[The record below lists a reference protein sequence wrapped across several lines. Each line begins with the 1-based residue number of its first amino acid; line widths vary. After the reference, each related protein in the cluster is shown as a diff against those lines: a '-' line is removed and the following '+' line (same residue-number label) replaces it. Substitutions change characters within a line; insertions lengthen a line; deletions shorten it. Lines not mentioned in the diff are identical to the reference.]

1 MTSPTP
7 VKKSIGPRELT
18 VMMSSLM
25 ALNALAIDA
34 MLPAFPAM
42 VRGLSLAEPN
52 QIQYIISTFLAG
64 TGIGAL
70 IYGPLSDRYGRKPIL
85 LIANIGAAIA
95 SLACSF
101 APDFETMLIM
111 RFIHG
116 LLAAA
121 LGVLVI
127 SVIRDQFEGDA
138 MARRMSTIFLIFM
151 IVPIIAPTIGQL
163 VLLFAGWRV
172 IFDLMAV
179 MAVAAAIWVYLR
191 LPETLAP
198 ENVIPIQPKALAKA
212 WKMVVLNRSAAGYMV
227 GAGVTQGA
235 LFGYLNSSQQM
246 FEKIFNAADFFTIGF
261 AIIAIGIAVSN
272 FTNSRIVER
281 FGARRVS
288 QTALLTF
295 IALGALQLLAARY
308 APTSL
313 PIFLILLTGN
323 MAMIGFIGSNFS
335 SIAMSPF
342 GHVAGAASS
351 FQTFVRTLLAA
362 SLGAFI
368 GQQFDGTVYPV
379 AFGFLCCGL
388 AALLL
393 VLWCEKG
400 KLFTRPGTTLP
411 LPTTRGIKARAIKAK
426 KRGTEAPLSFCYL
439 AEALVHNG
447 ARKLT
452 HIRPIIHIL
461 VMLQV

>member
-1 MTSPTP
+1 MPTHSP
-7 VKKSIGPRELT
+7 VNESIGPRELT
-18 VMMSSLM
+18 VIMSSLM

-42 VRGLSLAEPN
+42 VRGLGLSEPN
-52 QIQYIISTFLAG
+52 HIQYIISIFLAG

-85 LIANIGAAIA
+85 LIAVMGSAIA

-101 APDFETMLIM
+101 APDFEIMMIM
-111 RFIHG
+111 RFVHG

-121 LGVLVI
+121 MGVLVI

-163 VLLFAGWRV
+163 VLFFAGWRV
-172 IFDLMAV
+172 IFDLMAC

-212 WKMVVLNRSAAGYMV
+212 WKVVVLNRNAAGYMI
-227 GAGVTQGA
+227 GAGITQGA

-246 FEKIFNAADFFTIGF
+246 FDKVFNAADFFTIGF
-261 AIIAIGIAVSN
+261 AIIAIGIAMSN

-295 IALGALQLLAARY
+295 IALGALQLLAARF

-323 MAMIGFIGSNFS
+323 VAMIGFIGSNFS

-351 FQTFVRTLLAA
+351 FQTFVRTALAA
-362 SLGAFI
+362 SLGAII

-388 AALLL
+388 VALSL

-400 KLFTRPGTTLP
+400 KLFTRPGTTQP
-411 LPTTRGIKARAIKAK
+411 LPVIPR
-426 KRGTEAPLSFCYL
+426 
-439 AEALVHNG
+439 N
-447 ARKLT
+447 
-452 HIRPIIHIL
+452 
-461 VMLQV
+461 

>member
-1 MTSPTP
+1 MPTHSP
-7 VKKSIGPRELT
+7 VNKSIGPRELT

-42 VRGLSLAEPN
+42 VRGLGLSEPN
-52 QIQYIISTFLAG
+52 HIQYIISVFLAG

-85 LIANIGAAIA
+85 LIAVMGSAIA

-101 APDFETMLIM
+101 APDFEIMMIM
-111 RFIHG
+111 RFVHG

-121 LGVLVI
+121 MGVLVI

-163 VLLFAGWRV
+163 VLFFAGWRV
-172 IFDLMAV
+172 IFDLMAC

-212 WKMVVLNRSAAGYMV
+212 WKVVVLNRNAAGYMI
-227 GAGVTQGA
+227 GAGITQGA

-246 FEKIFNAADFFTIGF
+246 FDKVFNAADFFTIGF
-261 AIIAIGIAVSN
+261 AIIAIGIAMSN

-295 IALGALQLLAARY
+295 IALGALQLLAARF

-323 MAMIGFIGSNFS
+323 VAMIGFIGSNFS

-351 FQTFVRTLLAA
+351 FQTFVRTVLAA
-362 SLGAFI
+362 SLGAII

-388 AALLL
+388 VALSL

-400 KLFTRPGTTLP
+400 RLFTRPGTTQP
-411 LPTTRGIKARAIKAK
+411 LPVIPR
-426 KRGTEAPLSFCYL
+426 
-439 AEALVHNG
+439 N
-447 ARKLT
+447 
-452 HIRPIIHIL
+452 
-461 VMLQV
+461 

>member
-1 MTSPTP
+1 MTSPASA
-7 VKKSIGPRELT
+7 KKSIGPRELT
-18 VMMSSLM
+18 IMMASLM

-42 VRGLSLAEPN
+42 VQGLKVSDPN
-52 QIQYIISTFLAG
+52 HIQYIISVFLAG

-85 LIANIGAAIA
+85 LIAITGSAVF
-95 SLACSF
+95 SLACSIT
-101 APDFETMLIM
+101 PDFEMMLAM
-111 RFIHG
+111 RFAHG

-121 LGVLVI
+121 MGVLVI

-151 IVPIIAPTIGQL
+151 IVPIIAPTIGQM

-172 IFDLMAV
+172 IFDLMAF

-198 ENVIPIQPKALAKA
+198 ENVIPIEPRALAKA
-212 WKMVVLNRSAAGYMV
+212 WKVVVLHRNAAGYMI
-227 GAGVTQGA
+227 GAGIVQGA

-246 FEKIFNAADFFTIGF
+246 FDKVFHAADFFTIGF

-272 FTNSRIVER
+272 FTNARIVER

-288 QTALLTF
+288 HTALLTF
-295 IALGALQLLAARY
+295 ITLGALQLLAAQF
-308 APTSL
+308 APKSMPL
-313 PIFLILLTGN
+313 FLLLLTGN
-323 MAMIGFIGSNFS
+323 MAMVGFIGSNFS
-335 SIAMSPF
+335 SIAMTPF

-351 FQTFVRTLLAA
+351 FQTFVRTALAA
-362 SLGAFI
+362 SLGAII
-368 GQQFDGTVYPV
+368 GQQFDGSVFPV
-379 AFGFLCCGL
+379 ALGFLCCGL
-388 AALLL
+388 AALIL

-400 KLFTRPGTTLP
+400 KLFTRPGTTQAI
-411 LPTTRGIKARAIKAK
+411 PTNPR
-426 KRGTEAPLSFCYL
+426 S
-439 AEALVHNG
+439 
-447 ARKLT
+447 
-452 HIRPIIHIL
+452 
-461 VMLQV
+461 

>member
-1 MTSPTP
+1 MPTHSP
-7 VKKSIGPRELT
+7 VNKSIGPRELT

-42 VRGLSLAEPN
+42 VRGLGLSEPN
-52 QIQYIISTFLAG
+52 HIQYIISVFLAG

-85 LIANIGAAIA
+85 LIAVMGSAIA

-101 APDFETMLIM
+101 APDFEIMMIM
-111 RFIHG
+111 RFVHG

-121 LGVLVI
+121 MGVLVI

-163 VLLFAGWRV
+163 VLFFAGWRV
-172 IFDLMAV
+172 IFDLMTC

-212 WKMVVLNRSAAGYMV
+212 WKVVVLNRNAAGYMI
-227 GAGVTQGA
+227 GAGITQGA
-235 LFGYLNSSQQM
+235 LFGYLNTSQQM
-246 FEKIFNAADFFTIGF
+246 FDKVFNAADFFTVGF
-261 AIIAIGIAVSN
+261 AIIAIGIAMSN

-295 IALGALQLLAARY
+295 IALGALQLLAARF

-323 MAMIGFIGSNFS
+323 VAMIGFIGSNFS

-351 FQTFVRTLLAA
+351 FQTFVRTVLAA
-362 SLGAFI
+362 SLGAII

-388 AALLL
+388 VALSL

-400 KLFTRPGTTLP
+400 KLFTRPGTTQP
-411 LPTTRGIKARAIKAK
+411 LPVIPR
-426 KRGTEAPLSFCYL
+426 
-439 AEALVHNG
+439 N
-447 ARKLT
+447 
-452 HIRPIIHIL
+452 
-461 VMLQV
+461 

>member
-1 MTSPTP
+1 MPSPTP
-7 VKKSIGPRELT
+7 AKKSIGPRELT
-18 VMMSSLM
+18 VMMASLM

-42 VRGLSLAEPN
+42 VRGLGLTDPN
-52 QIQYIISTFLAG
+52 QIQYVISTFLAG

-85 LIANIGAAIA
+85 LIATVGAAVF
-95 SLACSF
+95 SLACSI
-101 APDFETMLIM
+101 APDFEIMLAM
-111 RFIHG
+111 RFAHG

-121 LGVLVI
+121 MGVLVV

-151 IVPIIAPTIGQL
+151 IVPIVAPTIGQL

-172 IFDLMAV
+172 IFDLMAL

-198 ENVIPIQPKALAKA
+198 ENVIPIEPHALARA
-212 WKMVVLNRSAAGYMV
+212 WKIVVLNRNSAGYMV
-227 GAGVTQGA
+227 GAGIVQGA
-235 LFGYLNSSQQM
+235 LFGYLNSSQQL
-246 FEKIFNAADFFTIGF
+246 FDKVFGAADFFTIGF
-261 AIIAIGIAVSN
+261 AIIAVGIAVSN

-295 IALGALQLLAARY
+295 IALGALQLFAARFT
-308 APTSL
+308 PTSL
-313 PIFLILLTGN
+313 PIFLILLTAN

-335 SIAMSPF
+335 SIAMTPF

-351 FQTFVRTLLAA
+351 FQTFVRTVLAA
-362 SLGAFI
+362 SLGAII

-379 AFGFLCCGL
+379 AFGFLGCGIV
-388 AALLL
+388 ALGL

-400 KLFTRPGTTLP
+400 KLFTRPGTTQP
-411 LPTTRGIKARAIKAK
+411 LPVNPRT
-426 KRGTEAPLSFCYL
+426 
-439 AEALVHNG
+439 
-447 ARKLT
+447 
-452 HIRPIIHIL
+452 
-461 VMLQV
+461 